1 MGPTHL
7 TDADQLVLSQLL
19 AQSPVFNSLSEA
31 EAAFLL
37 AVGKRRA
44 VAAGEE
50 LLASGSPGDQLFI
63 VLDGTIQILM
73 PSQDGEVFVERFQR
87 GDVLGEI
94 AVLDDQPRTAAGR
107 AASPS
112 TLLAIQRDDFHAF
125 LERFPRYRQRLIS
138 ILARRLR
145 RTSDLVSD
153 MLTVESGVT
162 LPPDEQVAARFQAT
176 IVGYGRYGNNYI
188 GPKYAKL
195 GYPWEAVAV
204 VDPHLTRGGFA
215 ASVLGRRCPD
225 CLLFRSF
232 EEWYDGYFSQLTPDL
247 RARQV
252 VEMPLKPELLYE
264 EAVRYVD
271 AGVEQLI
278 LPKPVVMNQAE
289 LHALIDRVAR
299 DRVKAAVASQW
310 CYSDVPQIIR
320 REIQRVSADPR
331 AGRVQRVEIEFSKE
345 DGLAYAT
352 APPLLE
358 LPHVLQLLSSIGL
371 IDVAHDTP
379 EVVGTSTL
387 VALRY
392 RPEHIVDGVYVRAS
406 IDYQPPAGR
415 KRSSP
420 NWDYQERTLKV
431 YFENNPSIPW
441 LMVDF
446 WMKFTRSGDIAIR
459 PGQLRLYEPDEQG
472 PRYLELHVVDDQLL
486 TMNRMIYASFDQEF
500 EQFQRDPRV
509 LSLER
514 YRAIGEH
521 LLMIQE
527 EWEAVRAGDGTSTRS
542 AGS

>member
-1 MGPTHL
+1 M
-7 TDADQLVLSQLL
+7 DADRPLLSQLL
-19 AQSPVFNSLSEA
+19 AQTPLFNSLSED

-37 AVGKRRA
+37 TVGKRQA
-44 VAAGEE
+44 VAAGEQ

-73 PSQDGEVFVERFQR
+73 PSQDGDVSVERFQR
-87 GDVLGEI
+87 GDMLGEI

-112 TLLAIQRDDFHAF
+112 TLLVIQRDDFHAF
-125 LERFPRYRQRLIS
+125 LERFPHYRQRLIS
-138 ILARRLR
+138 MLVRRLR

-153 MLTVESGVT
+153 MLTVESGET
-162 LPPDEQVAARFQAT
+162 LPPDQQVAARFQTT

-188 GPKYAKL
+188 GPKYAKP

-232 EEWYDGYFSQLTPDL
+232 DEWYDGYFSQLTPEL

-264 EAVRYVD
+264 EALRNID
-271 AGVEQLI
+271 AGVKQLI
-278 LPKPVVMNQAE
+278 LPKPVVMNQAQ
-289 LHALIDRVAR
+289 LHGLIDRVAHER
-299 DRVKAAVASQW
+299 IKAAVASQW

-320 REIQRVSADPR
+320 REIQRVSADRR
-331 AGRVQRVEIEFSKE
+331 AGRVQRVEIDFSKE
-345 DGLAYAT
+345 NGLAYAT

-387 VALRY
+387 VALTY

-406 IDYQPPAGR
+406 IDYEPPAR
-415 KRSSP
+415 QKRSSP
-420 NWDYQERTLKV
+420 NWDYQERTLNV

-441 LMVDF
+441 LMIDF

-459 PGQLRLYEPDEQG
+459 PGRLRLYEPDEQD
-472 PRYLELHVVDDQLL
+472 PRHLELQVVDDHLL

-500 EQFQRDPRV
+500 ELFQRDPRV
-509 LSLER
+509 MSLER
-514 YRAIGEH
+514 YREIGEH
-521 LLMIQE
+521 LMMIQE
-527 EWEAVRAGDGTSTRS
+527 DWEALTAADRS
-542 AGS
+542 